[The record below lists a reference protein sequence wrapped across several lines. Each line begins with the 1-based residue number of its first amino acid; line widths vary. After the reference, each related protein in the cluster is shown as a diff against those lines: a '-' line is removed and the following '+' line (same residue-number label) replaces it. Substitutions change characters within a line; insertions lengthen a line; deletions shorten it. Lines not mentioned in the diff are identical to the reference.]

1 MDLKEFENLSV
12 EDKEILMEILNDT
25 MDLFRE
31 YPDEEGE
38 EPKETASEG
47 MMIKRMTWTTQGVID
62 KKVSKV
68 CVLLAKANGDPLYNR
83 FKLFRTRWKFF
94 REKIRQKYGGRARAI
109 VLSNGGV
116 NATDLGEAV
125 KKALHK

>member
-25 MDLFRE
+25 MDIFRE
-31 YPDEEGE
+31 YPENEDDEKLPEANEGV
-38 EPKETASEG
+38 
-47 MMIKRMTWTTQGVID
+47 MIKRMNWTTQGVID

-68 CVLLAKANGDPLYNR
+68 CVLLAKSNGDPLYER
-83 FKLFRTRWKFF
+83 FKFFKTKWRFF
-94 REKIRQKYGGRARAI
+94 REKIRMKYGGRARAI

-125 KKALHK
+125 KAALHK

>member
-25 MDLFRE
+25 MDIFRE
-31 YPDEEGE
+31 YPDEE
-38 EPKETASEG
+38 EPEKVEAQEG
-47 MMIKRMTWTTQGVID
+47 VMIKRMNWTTQGVID

-83 FKLFRTRWKFF
+83 FKVFRDKWRFF
-94 REKIRQKYGGRARAI
+94 REKIRLKYGGRARAI

-125 KKALHK
+125 KAALHK